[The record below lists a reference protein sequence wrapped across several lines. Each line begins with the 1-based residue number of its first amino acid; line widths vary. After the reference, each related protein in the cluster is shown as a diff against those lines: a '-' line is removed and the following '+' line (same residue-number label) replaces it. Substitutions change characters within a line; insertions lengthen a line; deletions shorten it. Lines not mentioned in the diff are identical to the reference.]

1 MSTPRVFKFFAFI
14 SYSRKDAAFAE
25 KLQNYLDHFKLP
37 SQLCKKY
44 PEKPT
49 SVRPIYRDKTDLV
62 IDKLNDALKSGLE
75 VSKYLIVICSENSAR
90 PNAEG
95 RNWIDEEVRTFVSID
110 PENVHRIIPI
120 LLRDKNSTDA
130 LGCMPQS
137 IKELGLLA
145 ADIQDKGTDRVFSD
159 VAAKMLDLG
168 PDELWDRVGRELRR
182 RRRVKRIAQSLAAAL
197 VAGTS
202 FFAWDF
208 CYPKVSY
215 YRDYVECYNVPVGIN
230 ELTQEQIA
238 GLQFHYRF
246 TEQFYKVQTVECCN
260 SVGTLSEAKYAW
272 VPERPVAMRFKH
284 DYIYNRVLVCDYLN
298 KQGKVVTT
306 LNYPVDD
313 PKNEMV
319 NFVQKDDVGKI
330 VGSGFAVALT
340 NRKIGAASDGLSS
353 RKPKAEVTQMIM
365 QRDNLGRVISERF
378 LNNYGYPCQ
387 NAEGCYGHRYE
398 RDASG
403 RMLKLRY
410 LSHEGK
416 ELSTKQGIAGIDLA
430 YNARGLAVSLTYVD
444 EMGNAVLAK
453 DGYACIEFEY
463 DASGNLKQTSFRDTE
478 GKLCLHKEG
487 FAGQKLEYD
496 SHGNLVRKVYY
507 GIEGEPCLDR
517 NSIAGARREYD
528 SLGNEVKCVFTGTD
542 GKPCLHKVGFA
553 GYESEYDS
561 RGNIVKRVFTGIDG
575 KPCLHKDGVA
585 GCESEYDSRGNEVKC
600 VFTGTD
606 GKPCLHKDGFAGWE
620 REYDARGNE
629 VKRVFTGTDGKPC
642 LHKDGFAGWEREYDS
657 RGNEVKRV
665 YTGTDGKPCL
675 HKDGVA
681 GWEREYDSRGNI
693 VKRVFIGTDGKPC
706 LY

>member
-95 RNWIDEEVRTFVSID
+95 KNWIDEEVRTFVSLD
-110 PENVHRIIPI
+110 PENIHRIIPI

-182 RRRVKRIAQSLAAAL
+182 RRRVKRIAQSVAAAL

-230 ELTQEQIA
+230 ELTREQIA

-528 SLGNEVKCVFTGTD
+528 S
-542 GKPCLHKVGFA
+542 
-553 GYESEYDS
+553 
-561 RGNIVKRVFTGIDG
+561 
-575 KPCLHKDGVA
+575 
-585 GCESEYDSRGNEVKC
+585 RGNEVKC

-606 GKPCLHKDGFAGWE
+606 GKPCL
-620 REYDARGNE
+620 Y
-629 VKRVFTGTDGKPC
+629 
-642 LHKDGFAGWEREYDS
+642 
-657 RGNEVKRV
+657 
-665 YTGTDGKPCL
+665 
-675 HKDGVA
+675 KDGVA
-681 GWEREYDSRGNI
+681 GWESEYDSRGNFGVTGEAVRSVNGI
-693 VKRVFIGTDGKPC
+693 AGVNFEYDAYGRQVRRIILGPDGKPMPALGNVSSVKVEYNSLGFEIGRC
-706 LY
+706 FIDENGNPVESDTGICYQDFKVDAFGNRTQVTYRDSSGKPCAMNDGTFKKVYVYAVCNTLIRTEYYDRGGNLLRSENH